1 MKTSKAIRTASS
13 STDLLDKSQKAVE
26 NVGVHWPCFNV
37 ATAAEVYSC
46 NFTKKDYL
54 SVKLGQKK
62 ETPSS
67 VIKLVII
74 INIGEFIY

>member
-1 MKTSKAIRTASS
+1 MS
-13 STDLLDKSQKAVE
+13 LLLLRFILVILQ
-26 NVGVHWPCFNV
+26 
-37 ATAAEVYSC
+37 
-46 NFTKKDYL
+46 KKDYL
-54 SVKLGQKK
+54 SVKLDQKK